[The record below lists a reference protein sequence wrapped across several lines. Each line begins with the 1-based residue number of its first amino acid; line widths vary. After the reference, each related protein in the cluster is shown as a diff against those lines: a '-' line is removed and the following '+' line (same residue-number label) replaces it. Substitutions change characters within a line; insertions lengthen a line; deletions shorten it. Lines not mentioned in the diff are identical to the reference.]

1 MKRVFSRSFSIACLV
16 VLGLGLSAIAQ
27 TAAAATPAGTDGTTA
42 VAPTGTTKIA
52 VINFQ
57 AAVFQTNEGR
67 RNISEVQKK
76 FDPKRT
82 QLKAQADEI
91 DTLKKQLQ
99 ASGEKL
105 SDAERES
112 RTQAIDQKEKS
123 LQRDGEDASN
133 DYEQQMQQVYQQL
146 AEKVYGVVQSY
157 ATQNGFG
164 VVLDASANQQQQLPT
179 VLWASQSTDITKA
192 VIDAYNVK
200 SGVPAPAEVPAAP
213 ASHAAPAHTA
223 PATHPSGATH

>member
-1 MKRVFSRSFSIACLV
+1 M
-16 VLGLGLSAIAQ
+16 AQ
-27 TAAAATPAGTDGTTA
+27 TAAAPAA
-42 VAPTGTTKIA
+42 APTGTTKVA

-57 AAVFQTNEGR
+57 AAVFQTNEGK
-67 RNISEVQKK
+67 RNISELQKK

-82 QLKAQADEI
+82 ELKAQADEI

-99 ASGEKL
+99 AAGDKL
-105 SDAERES
+105 SDTERET
-112 RTQAIDQKEKS
+112 RTKAIDDKEKA

-133 DYEQQMQQVYQQL
+133 DYQQQMQQTYQQL

-164 VVLDASANQQQQLPT
+164 VILDASASQQQLPT
-179 VLWASQSTDITKA
+179 VLWASPGTDITKA

-200 SGVPAPAEVPAAP
+200 SGVPAPAAEVPSAPTSHAP
-213 ASHAAPAHTA
+213 A
-223 PATHPSGATH
+223 HPSGAAH

>member
-1 MKRVFSRSFSIACLV
+1 MKRVISRSLSITCMLAA
-16 VLGLGLSAIAQ
+16 GLSLSAIAQ
-27 TAAAATPAGTDGTTA
+27 TAATHAAT
-42 VAPTGTTKIA
+42 APTGTTKVA

-67 RNISEVQKK
+67 QNIATLQKK

-99 ASGEKL
+99 AAGDKL
-105 SDAERES
+105 SDTERET
-112 RTQAIDQKEKS
+112 RTKAIDDKEKA

-133 DYEQQMQQVYQQL
+133 DYQQAMGQTYQQL

-164 VVLDASANQQQQLPT
+164 VVLDASAGGQQSTPT
-179 VLWASQSTDITKA
+179 VLWANQGTDITKA
-192 VIDAYNVK
+192 VIEAYNVK
-200 SGVPAPAEVPAAP
+200 SGVPAPAPEAPTAPTPAAH
-213 ASHAAPAHTA
+213 S
-223 PATHPSGATH
+223 SGAAH

>member
-1 MKRVFSRSFSIACLV
+1 MKRVFSRSMSIACLLV
-16 VLGLGLSAIAQ
+16 SGAGLAAVAQ
-27 TAAAATPAGTDGTTA
+27 TAGGPAAAASAAAPAA
-42 VAPTGTTKIA
+42 APTGTSKIA

-67 RNISEVQKK
+67 RNISELQKK

-82 QLKAQADEI
+82 ALKAQADEI

-99 ASGEKL
+99 ASGDKL

-112 RTQAIDQKEKS
+112 RTQAIDTKEKA

-133 DYEQQMQQVYQQL
+133 DYEQQMSQAYQQL
-146 AEKVYGVVQSY
+146 AEKVYGVLQSY
-157 ATQNGFG
+157 VTQNGYG
-164 VVLDASANQQQQLPT
+164 LVLDASASGQQQAPT
-179 VLWASQSTDITKA
+179 VLWASQGTDITRA

-200 SGVPAPAEVPAAP
+200 SGVPAPAAEPPSAPTP
-213 ASHAAPAHTA
+213 ASHAPTA
-223 PATHPSGATH
+223 AHPSGTSH